1 MTSLSELEAIKTN
14 QACDIITTYPKGDFT
29 YVTSTFTMLTKRY
42 SYDEVNK
49 QLSRSETIFPVS
61 GYFDR
66 QNNAS
71 LGNLFKDMSLITQH
85 NAFIQG
91 VPKDHEK
98 AGICAKG
105 DTKDGCIAR
114 IKENFKYPDNAF
126 ILFDHD
132 SSDRGYTVSNVDEFI
147 SILESIDPQLQTCAY
162 TSKSSASSGIRLDS
176 EILKSNKNF
185 HLYMAIPGEQLKSYA
200 KILFKQC
207 ILNDLGHVF
216 ISKNGRKYIRTI
228 FDAAVHS
235 PERLDF
241 IAPAIVEYPLTIDE
255 PIIQSRPGNSIDG
268 DLLPEPTLVQ
278 EQKIKS
284 IRQKLLDEAEDDA
297 LEIRFKYAKDQS
309 KITGISVNKLFEFY
323 NMGDQGEIDF
333 EHPLTKD
340 DGTQFSFADVIA
352 NPDKYK
358 NLSMPDPFDPAD
370 GHGKAKLYINDD
382 NTIVINSFAH
392 GGTVYR
398 LYRDGELY
406 TGKPAISKQTALKNY
421 PLDEVGNAS
430 RLINKYGDLIRYPNS
445 NDDYNVKKW
454 LIYNGKGWRNNSDG
468 SVERLALE
476 TINSIVNEGHEIHSK
491 TELKNH
497 IKRFRKASHVMNI
510 LLVASWDEAIRI
522 RGNDADEDPMLI
534 GTLNGVVDLET
545 GEIIQNSKEYF
556 ITKRV
561 NASFDKEAKCPNWD
575 RFLNRITGED
585 QDMIKYLNL
594 LTSYFLTGETNE
606 HKLFIVHGSGANG
619 KTTWVK
625 CIQNILGE
633 YASQVPVESLSYT
646 KSNAIDD
653 NLARA
658 KGSRLTVTSEIKKG
672 TKLNEP
678 LIKQLT
684 GGDRIV
690 ARAMHKG
697 SLEYEPTSKFIMV
710 ANDPPEITGSD
721 PAMARRVLI
730 IPFNQVIHSNEEDK
744 RLPDKLKGE
753 YDSIFTRAVLMCSEW
768 QQNGLI
774 EPKNI
779 VDASTDYVESKDVF
793 KQWKSDCLAADVSS
807 EDFVSYD
814 ELITSHRAWCADHS
828 VNVLSVNTFSARLQ
842 ACTGVTKVTKGVGG
856 KRARGYEGVKLAV

>member
-1 MTSLSELEAIKTN
+1 MTSLSELEAIKTR
-14 QACDIITTYPKGDFT
+14 QACEIITTYPKGDFT
-29 YVTSTFTMLTKRY
+29 YVTSASTFLTKQY

-49 QLSRSETIFPVS
+49 QLNRSKLTPLVS
-61 GYFDR
+61 GAFNR
-66 QNNAS
+66 KNNVP

-91 VPKDHEK
+91 VAKEHEQV
-98 AGICAKG
+98 GICVKG

-114 IKENFKYPDNAF
+114 IKDNFKYPDNAF

-132 SSDRGYTVSNVDEFI
+132 SSDRSYTVSNVDEFI

-200 KILFKQC
+200 EILFKQC
-207 ILNDLGHVF
+207 ILNDLGHIF

-268 DLLPEPTLVQ
+268 DLLPELTLVQ
-278 EQKIKS
+278 EQKLKN

-309 KITGISVNKLFEFY
+309 KITGISVNKLFECY
-323 NMGDQGEIDF
+323 SMGDSGEIDF

-340 DGTQFSFADVIA
+340 DGTQFSFADVVA
-352 NPDKYK
+352 NPGEYK
-358 NLSMPDPFDPAD
+358 NLSIPDPFDPGD
-370 GHGKAKLYINDD
+370 GPSKAKLYIND
-382 NTIVINSFAH
+382 NSTIVINSFAH

-430 RLINKYGDLIRYPNS
+430 RLIKKYGDLIRYPNS

-454 LIYNGKGWRNNSDG
+454 LIYNGKGWRSNTDG
-468 SVERLALE
+468 SIERLALA
-476 TINSIVNEGHEIHSK
+476 TISSIVKEGHEIHSK
-491 TELKNH
+491 TELENH
-497 IKRFRKASHVMNI
+497 IKRSRKVSQVKNM
-510 LLVASWDEAIRI
+510 LEGASWEEAVRI
-522 RGNDADEDPMLI
+522 KSNSVDSNPMLI

-545 GEIIQNSKEYF
+545 GEIIQNNKEYF

-561 NASFDKEAKCPNWD
+561 NASFDKESECPNWD

-585 QDMIKYLNL
+585 QEMIEYLNL

-606 HKLFIVHGSGANG
+606 RKLFIIHGSGSNG
-619 KTTWVK
+619 KTTWVR
-625 CIQNILGE
+625 CIQDILGE
-633 YASQVPVESLSYT
+633 YASQIPVESLSYT

-653 NLARA
+653 NLSRTT
-658 KGSRLTVTSEIKKG
+658 GSRLTVTSEIKRG
-672 TKLNEP
+672 TRLNEP

-684 GGDRIV
+684 GGDKV
-690 ARAMHKG
+690 TARQMFKG
-697 SLEYEPTSKFIMV
+697 SIEYKPTSKFIMV
-710 ANDPPEITGSD
+710 VNDLPEITGSD
-721 PAMARRVLI
+721 SAMARRVQV
-730 IPFNQVIHSNEEDK
+730 IPFNQVIRPDEEDK
-744 RLPDKLKGE
+744 FLSNKLKGE
-753 YDSIFTRAVLMCSEW
+753 SDAIFTRAVLMCTEW
-768 QQNGLI
+768 QKHGLTPPKSI
-774 EPKNI
+774 EE
-779 VDASTDYVESKDVF
+779 ASANYVESKDVF
-793 KQWKSDCLAADVSS
+793 KQWKNECLKIEV
-807 EDFVSYD
+807 
-814 ELITSHRAWCADHS
+814 TSKEFTGSTKLVESHETWCNENSLNALD
-828 VNVLSVNTFSARLQ
+828 VNTLHSRLKE
-842 ACTGVTKVTKGVGG
+842 CTGTTRVTKTVAGV
-856 KRARGYEGVKLAV
+856 RARGYKGIELVA

>member
-1 MTSLSELEAIKTN
+1 
-14 QACDIITTYPKGDFT
+14 
-29 YVTSTFTMLTKRY
+29 
-42 SYDEVNK
+42 
-49 QLSRSETIFPVS
+49 
-61 GYFDR
+61 
-66 QNNAS
+66 
-71 LGNLFKDMSLITQH
+71 
-85 NAFIQG
+85 
-91 VPKDHEK
+91 
-98 AGICAKG
+98 
-105 DTKDGCIAR
+105 
-114 IKENFKYPDNAF
+114 
-126 ILFDHD
+126 
-132 SSDRGYTVSNVDEFI
+132 
-147 SILESIDPQLQTCAY
+147 
-162 TSKSSASSGIRLDS
+162 
-176 EILKSNKNF
+176 
-185 HLYMAIPGEQLKSYA
+185 
-200 KILFKQC
+200 
-207 ILNDLGHVF
+207 
-216 ISKNGRKYIRTI
+216 
-228 FDAAVHS
+228 
-235 PERLDF
+235 
-241 IAPAIVEYPLTIDE
+241 
-255 PIIQSRPGNSIDG
+255 
-268 DLLPEPTLVQ
+268 
-278 EQKIKS
+278 
-284 IRQKLLDEAEDDA
+284 
-297 LEIRFKYAKDQS
+297 
-309 KITGISVNKLFEFY
+309 
-323 NMGDQGEIDF
+323 
-333 EHPLTKD
+333 
-340 DGTQFSFADVIA
+340 
-352 NPDKYK
+352 
-358 NLSMPDPFDPAD
+358 
-370 GHGKAKLYINDD
+370 
-382 NTIVINSFAH
+382 VINSFAH

-468 SVERLALE
+468 SVERLALA